1 MRPVTD
7 SAGSASVRGA
17 AMKAR
22 MTKLQV
28 EVRPGP
34 GVGGY
39 SLFVDGLP
47 ATMGSD
53 HEGEVACSGRCG
65 DGSPHA
71 LLYSFAGWPGATL
84 AITVRCSARIVCAF
98 NAEIVGTAGSRTRAG
113 REVFAI

>member
-1 MRPVTD
+1 
-7 SAGSASVRGA
+7 
-17 AMKAR
+17 
-22 MTKLQV
+22 MTRLEV

-47 ATMGSD
+47 ATMGE
-53 HEGEVACSGRCG
+53 HHKGEVVCAGRCG

-71 LLYSFAGWPGATL
+71 LLYSFAGMPGATL
-84 AITVRCSARIVCAF
+84 AITVRCSARIVCALR
-98 NAEIVGTAGSRTRAG
+98 AEITDSAESRSRAG